1 MNATPSRPVLTDN
14 QQRQLQA
21 LRYAG
26 ALSADSAVGPF
37 DGARYFNNMVLGRLQ
52 TLGLTRSRI
61 LRSGARRADG
71 SINGSQ
77 QTLYWL
83 TDAGLERTA

>member
-1 MNATPSRPVLTDN
+1 MSLTEN

-37 DGARYFNNMVLGRLQ
+37 DDTRYFNNMVLGRLQ
-52 TLGLTRSRI
+52 TMGLTRSRV

-71 SINGSQ
+71 RVSGSQ

-83 TDAGLERTA
+83 TDAGLERTV